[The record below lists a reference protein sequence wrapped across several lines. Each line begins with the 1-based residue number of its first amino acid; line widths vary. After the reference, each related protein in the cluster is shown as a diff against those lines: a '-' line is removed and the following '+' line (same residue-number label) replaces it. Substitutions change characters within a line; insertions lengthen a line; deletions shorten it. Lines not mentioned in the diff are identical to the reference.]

1 MFDDSIDLDEYIG
14 YRFVNTSLSTSEEIN
29 GPDVGKCRAVNGS
42 TRPRPRPRPRPRRRT
57 VARKQKR
64 GIRSGSAKARAHDE
78 WTNYRVHE
86 IMRLPF

>member
-1 MFDDSIDLDEYIG
+1 M
-14 YRFVNTSLSTSEEIN
+14 R
-29 GPDVGKCRAVNGS
+29 GS
-42 TRPRPRPRPRPRRRT
+42 TRTET

-64 GIRSGSAKARAHDE
+64 NPLGIGRAEAHDE